1 MQMKVMSLIKCV
13 ILSMLLVAAS
23 PEVFAHGG
31 GLDSYG
37 CHNNRKVG
45 NYHCHRGEF
54 AGRTF
59 ASKEAMLKAL
69 EEQRKGNQSKS

>member
-1 MQMKVMSLIKCV
+1 MKNIAYL
-13 ILSMLLVAAS
+13 LAAMLLTTAITDAS
-23 PEVFAHGG
+23 AHGG

-54 AGRTF
+54 AGKTF
-59 ASKEAMLKAL
+59 ASKDAMLKAL
-69 EEQRKGNQSKS
+69 REKREKA

>member
-1 MQMKVMSLIKCV
+1 MGVTMKNIAYL
-13 ILSMLLVAAS
+13 LTAMLLATVITDAS
-23 PEVFAHGG
+23 AHGG

-54 AGRTF
+54 AGKTF
-59 ASKEAMLKAL
+59 ASKDAMLKAL
-69 EEQRKGNQSKS
+69 REKREKA